1 MYEPPRQEEPGGCR
15 ETWALTRAAFVVL
28 LPVVLAL
35 LAVLGALAAVLIL
48 LTVHPALA
56 LLPIAAL
63 MVAIYLFARW
73 EQRRFRP
80 PDV

>member
-1 MYEPPRQEEPGGCR
+1 MYETPRGEEPGGCR
-15 ETWALTRAAFVVL
+15 ETWVLTLAAFAVL
-28 LPVVLAL
+28 MPPLLAL
-35 LAVLGALAAVLIL
+35 AAVLGALVAVLIL

-63 MVAIYLFARW
+63 VVSIYLFARW

-80 PDV
+80 PDR